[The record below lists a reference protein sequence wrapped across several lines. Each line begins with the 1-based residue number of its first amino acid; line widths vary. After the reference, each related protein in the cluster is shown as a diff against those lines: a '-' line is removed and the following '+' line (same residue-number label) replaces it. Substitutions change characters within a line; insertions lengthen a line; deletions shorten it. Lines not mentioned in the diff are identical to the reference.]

1 MPESYLVIFNSQG
14 QNVLNATSLTSVIYN
29 VNWTSFLPK
38 KYKRFKCKFV
48 FKSLDAS
55 IILTDN
61 GFVNMNTGKIN
72 VVSGDQMTSNIG
84 IIYPVITNTT
94 AGSLR
99 SYYNST
105 NNDNNDF
112 TMSYPINNQITVS
125 LKTFAGTDMTNMP
138 HYTLILSLVGVDD
151 DELDN

>member
-1 MPESYLVIFNSQG
+1 MSENYLVIFNSQG

-48 FKSLDAS
+48 FKSIDANS
-55 IILTDN
+55 ILTDN

-72 VVSGDQMTSNIG
+72 VFSGEQMTSNIG

-94 AGSLR
+94 TGNLR

-112 TMSYPINNQITVS
+112 TMSYPTINQITLS
-125 LKTFAGTDMTNMP
+125 LKTFAGTDMANMP
-138 HYTLILSLVGVDD
+138 HYTLILSLVGVND

>member
-1 MPESYLVIFNSQG
+1 MPDSYLVIFNSQG

-38 KYKRFKCKFV
+38 KYKTFKCNFI
-48 FKSLDAS
+48 FKSLNANS
-55 IILTDN
+55 ILTDN
-61 GFVNMNTGKIN
+61 GFVNINTGPIN
-72 VVSGDQMTSNIG
+72 VFSGDQMTSNLG

-94 AGSLR
+94 SGNLR

-112 TMSYPINNQITVS
+112 TMSYPINNQITLS
-125 LKTFAGTDMTNMP
+125 LKTFAGADMGNMP

-151 DELDN
+151 DKLDN